1 MSESSEVDQI
11 SQETGR
17 AARRAGAAVA
27 AIVDRAKQANPK
39 MKRLSWAD
47 RKAARKEVSRIL
59 REERELEKLEAQQL
73 RVELDEAIRAHH
85 TAVWHGH
92 QVRADEP
99 MEAWYDR
106 QQQLSRSRTALQQ
119 RLVSARLS
127 ETERGQA
134 VRALQQA
141 HYLPAYQL
149 PGKIFVPT
157 SGLAAA
163 RSRVQARI
171 ARWRATPLSPE
182 QMNTW
187 QRQQQVQVLNWDA
200 AQLRRA
206 GGSEPRRQAQ
216 QAEQQGHQLHEMRE
230 APAQPAFPPH
240 PVPKTAVSEQPTTAA
255 GVVGEQAGPPW
266 ETDWLQSDVVQD
278 LRRAELDWLRYDRD
292 PFSPV
297 PLDQVRA
304 GVRGAVDAA
313 RAAGLSEAQ
322 ITWELANVEANS
334 RAHTTLSYRS
344 PTSPGSVERIHGYH
358 PTEAEAAEWAHDLFA
373 ASEWEQGTKF
383 AVMGVEAGKSEP
395 YLKLSGDET
404 EVKTGVQ
411 QWRAGLAE
419 QARQHETPADSAQNV
434 RADTVHLDGDQV
446 VTHATDGGGPANV
459 QVNGDTTLMTRT
471 REQQL
476 KAKVAGLEK
485 KLGGL
490 TAERDQYRTER
501 DEAVAKLVQATPP
514 EKRYGSPQR
523 RARET
528 QPTTNTSSNGSPVHQ
543 AKAEDDAL
551 RTAVQAMNGRQEEAI
566 RLTPRLW
573 QERGPIPE
581 DQVVHVFDAELR
593 EQLRN
598 DPKARLGFVD
608 ANIGSAKQEWYLKNL
623 ESMLDFDEVVEENMR
638 DALRD
643 ADSPLIQAKGQEL
656 TDQSTGQF
664 RGEEFAAWWGSG
676 GAEKYWAERDARK
689 ETPTHNGSAKTAA
702 TAVVDDEHPTAAV
715 SQELF
720 DEDEEPV
727 IELTE
732 DEN

>member
-1 MSESSEVDQI
+1 MSDSSEVDQI

-73 RVELDEAIRAHH
+73 RVELDEAIHAHH

-106 QQQLSRSRTALQQ
+106 QQQLSRSRIALQQ
-119 RLVSARLS
+119 RLVSAPLS

-149 PGKIFVPT
+149 PGKIFAPT

-182 QMNTW
+182 QMSAW

-230 APAQPAFPPH
+230 APAQPAFPP
-240 PVPKTAVSEQPTTAA
+240 PPAPKTAVSEQPPVAGAA
-255 GVVGEQAGPPW
+255 GEQAGPPW
-266 ETDWLQSDVVQD
+266 ETNWLQSDVVQD
-278 LRRAELDWLRYDRD
+278 LRRAELGWLRYDSD

-297 PLDQVRA
+297 PVDE
-304 GVRGAVDAA
+304 VRGEVRRAVDSA
-313 RAAGLSEAQ
+313 RAAGLSEDQ
-322 ITWELANVEANS
+322 INWELANAEVNS
-334 RAHTTLSYRS
+334 RVRTTLSYRS
-344 PTSPGSVERIHGYH
+344 PTDPGFVERIHGFH
-358 PTEAEAAEWAHDLFA
+358 PSEAEAAEWANDLLTA
-373 ASEWEQGTKF
+373 GEWDQGTKF
-383 AVMGVEAGKSEP
+383 AVVGREAGLAEA
-395 YLKLSGDET
+395 YLKLSGDED

-411 QWRAGLAE
+411 HWRAGLTEA
-419 QARQHETPADSAQNV
+419 QQHATTADSAQNS
-434 RADTVHLDGDQV
+434 RAETANLDGDQV
-446 VTHATDGGGPANV
+446 ATHSSSGVGPASA
-459 QVNGDTTLMTRT
+459 QVNGDNTLMTRT
-471 REQQL
+471 RERQL
-476 KAKVAGLEK
+476 QAKVAGLEK

-501 DEAVAKLVQATPP
+501 DEAVAKLVEATPP
-514 EKRYGSPQR
+514 EQRYGSPQR
-523 RARET
+523 RAKQNQRVTET
-528 QPTTNTSSNGSPVHQ
+528 VSESAASSPKTSSQ
-543 AKAEDDAL
+543 
-551 RTAVQAMNGRQEEAI
+551 RAI
-566 RLTPRLW
+566 PR
-573 QERGPIPE
+573 
-581 DQVVHVFDAELR
+581 DQVVHVFDAAER
-593 EQLRN
+593 DRLRN
-598 DPKARLGFVD
+598 DPVALLQFID
-608 ANIGSAKQEWYLKNL
+608 ANIGADKQEWYLKNR
-623 ESMLDFDEVVEENMR
+623 EAMFEFDELVEENMTA
-638 DALRD
+638 ALSD
-643 ADSPLIQAKGQEL
+643 ADSPLIQAKSQEL
-656 TDQSTGQF
+656 KDQNTGHV
-664 RGEEFAAWWGSG
+664 RRDEFAQWWTSG
-676 GAEKYWAERDARK
+676 GSNQYWTERDARK
-689 ETPTHNGSAKTAA
+689 EAAAAQNGSAKTAS
-702 TAVVDDEHPTAAV
+702 AVMDDEHAAAPV
-715 SQELF
+715 AQESA
-720 DEDEEPV
+720 EEEVEEPV